1 MRDRAREIRFQY
13 AYLWGVA
20 PHDPALDELSDYEME
35 LDIDAYL
42 ELTQILAGTKKQG
55 PSSEFNERA
64 RKRLK
69 KAKEEAKT
77 VTPEELWGS
86 GENAGTPI

>member
-1 MRDRAREIRFQY
+1 
-13 AYLWGVA
+13 
-20 PHDPALDELSDYEME
+20 ME

-42 ELTQILAGTKKQG
+42 ELTQILAGAKKQG
-55 PSSEFNERA
+55 PSSDFNERA
-64 RKRLK
+64 RERLK
-69 KAKEEAKT
+69 QAKEAKT